1 MHRKL
6 LLTLLAL
13 VTPVATGLALP
24 ARPVLAQD
32 SSMVLATTTSV
43 YDTGLL
49 DSLLA
54 VFEPESGIHVKPI
67 AVGSGAALDMARRG
81 EADAVLV
88 HDPAAERKAVAR
100 GDLIE
105 RRRIMHNDFLLVG
118 PPADPAGARNAT
130 LREAMNRIALRAR
143 FISRGDGSGTESRER
158 TLWALAGIT
167 PDTLSTRAET
177 GQGQAATL
185 FVASERGAYTLTDRG
200 TWLSLR
206 SRVRLAPIVEGDTAL
221 LNVYTAYVVNPAQ
234 HEHVRPALARA
245 FVAFLASPKAQ
256 ALIGRFGVQRLGGHL
271 FIPDVP
277 HE

>member
-1 MHRKL
+1 MQRKL
-6 LLTLLAL
+6 VPALLAFL
-13 VTPVATGLALP
+13 VLSAPRAW
-24 ARPVLAQD
+24 AQD

-54 VFEPESGIHVKPI
+54 IFEPESGIRVKPI

-88 HDPAAERKAVAR
+88 HDPAAEEKAVAR
-100 GDLIE
+100 GDLVE

-118 PPADPAGARNAT
+118 PPADPAGTRNAT
-130 LREAMNRIALRAR
+130 IESAMIRIAEHGR

-158 TLWALAGIT
+158 ALWALAGIQ
-167 PDTLSTRAET
+167 PDTLSSRAET

-200 TWLSLR
+200 TWLTLR
-206 SRVRLAPIVEGDTAL
+206 SRVRLEPMVEGDSAL
-221 LNVYTAYVVNPAQ
+221 LNVYTAYVVNPRQ
-234 HEHVRPALARA
+234 HPQTRTASARA
-245 FVAFLASPKAQ
+245 LVAFLASPQAQ
-256 ALIGRFGVQRLGGHL
+256 ALIGRFGVQRLGGQL
-271 FIPDVP
+271 FVPDVA

>member
-1 MHRKL
+1 VQRRILPVL
-6 LLTLLAL
+6 L
-13 VTPVATGLALP
+13 LALP
-24 ARPVLAQD
+24 ALLAPRARAQD

-54 VFEPESGIHVKPI
+54 IFEPESGIHVKPI

-88 HDPAAERKAVAR
+88 HDPAAEQKAVAR
-100 GDLIE
+100 GDLID

-130 LREAMNRIALRAR
+130 IESAMIRIAEYGR

-167 PDTLSTRAET
+167 PDTLSSRAET

-185 FVASERGAYTLTDRG
+185 FVASEKAAYTLTDRG
-200 TWLSLR
+200 TWLTLR
-206 SRVRLAPIVEGDTAL
+206 SRVQLEPRVEGDTAL
-221 LNVYTAYVVNPAQ
+221 LNVYTAYVVNPQKHRKAKTSF
-234 HEHVRPALARA
+234 ARA
-245 FVAFLASPKAQ
+245 FVAFLASPRAQ
-256 ALIGRFGVQRLGGHL
+256 QLIGRFGVERLGGQL
-271 FIPDVP
+271 FIPDIP

>member
-1 MHRKL
+1 MRRHLLPL
-6 LLTLLAL
+6 LLVL
-13 VTPVATGLALP
+13 LALP
-24 ARPVLAQD
+24 APRAWAQD
-32 SSMVLATTTSV
+32 STMVLATTTSV

-88 HDPAAERKAVAR
+88 HDPAAEEKAVAS

-118 PPADPAGARNAT
+118 PPADPAAARNRA
-130 LREAMNRIALRAR
+130 LPEAMTRIARRAR

-158 TLWALAGIT
+158 MLWALAGIN
-167 PDTLSTRAET
+167 PDTVSTRAET

-185 FVASERGAYTLTDRG
+185 FVASERGGYTLTDRG

-206 SRVRLAPIVEGDTAL
+206 SRVRLVPIIEGDTAL
-221 LNVYTAYVVNPAQ
+221 LNVYTAYVVNPAR
-234 HEHVRPALARA
+234 HDHVHPALARVL
-245 FVAFLASPKAQ
+245 VAFLASPRAQ
-256 ALIGRFGVQRLGGHL
+256 ALIREFGVQRLGGQL

>member
-1 MHRKL
+1 MQRRILPVL
-6 LLTLLAL
+6 L
-13 VTPVATGLALP
+13 LALP
-24 ARPVLAQD
+24 ALLALLAPRVRAQD

-54 VFEPESGIHVKPI
+54 IFEPESGIRVKPI

-88 HDPAAERKAVAR
+88 HDPAAEEKAVAR
-100 GDLIE
+100 GDLVE

-130 LREAMNRIALRAR
+130 IESAMIRIAGHGR

-158 TLWALAGIT
+158 TLWARAGID
-167 PDTLSTRAET
+167 PDTLSSRAET

-185 FVASERGAYTLTDRG
+185 FVASERAAYTLTDRG
-200 TWLSLR
+200 TWLTVR
-206 SRVRLAPIVEGDTAL
+206 SRVQLEPVVEGDTAL
-221 LNVYTAYVVNPAQ
+221 LNVYTAYVVNPHQ
-234 HEHVRPALARA
+234 HPKARTSLARA
-245 FVAFLASPKAQ
+245 FVAFLASPRAQ
-256 ALIGRFGVQRLGGHL
+256 ALIGRFGVQRLGGQL
-271 FIPDVP
+271 FVPDVT

>member
-1 MHRKL
+1 MHRHPL
-6 LLTLLAL
+6 RLALLAL
-13 VTPVATGLALP
+13 LALP

-32 SSMVLATTTSV
+32 RSMVLATTTSV

-54 VFEPESGIHVKPI
+54 IFEPESGIRVKPI
-67 AVGSGAALDMARRG
+67 AVGSGAALEMARRG

-88 HDPAAERKAVAR
+88 HDPAAEQQAVAR

-105 RRRIMHNDFLLVG
+105 RHRIMHNDFLLVG
-118 PPADPAGARNAT
+118 PPADPAAARNASIQK
-130 LREAMNRIALRAR
+130 AMSRIAQHGR

-158 TLWALAGIT
+158 TLWTLAGIK
-167 PDTLSTRAET
+167 PDTLSSRAET

-200 TWLSLR
+200 TWLTLR
-206 SRVRLAPIVEGDTAL
+206 SRVRLEPMVEGDTAL
-221 LNVYTAYVVNPAQ
+221 LNVYTAYVVNPRQ
-234 HEHVRPALARA
+234 HPKTRTASARA
-245 FVAFLASPKAQ
+245 FVAFLASPRAQ
-256 ALIGRFGVQRLGGHL
+256 ALIGRFGVQRLGGQL
-271 FIPDVP
+271 FVPDVA

>member
-6 LLTLLAL
+6 LLALLAL
-13 VTPVATGLALP
+13 VTPVATGVAP
-24 ARPVLAQD
+24 QAWAQD
-32 SSMVLATTTSV
+32 SSIVLATTTSV

-54 VFEPESGIHVKPI
+54 VFEPESGIRVKPI

-88 HDPAAERKAVAR
+88 HDPAAEAVVVAH

-118 PPADPAGARNAT
+118 PPTDPAAARNGTIAS
-130 LREAMNRIALRAR
+130 AMIRIAEHGR

-158 TLWALAGIT
+158 TLWALAGIK
-167 PDTLSTRAET
+167 PDTLSSRAET

-200 TWLSLR
+200 TWLTLR
-206 SRVRLAPIVEGDTAL
+206 SRIRLVPIIEGDPAL
-221 LNVYTAYVVNPAQ
+221 LNIYTAYVVNPTQ
-234 HEHVRPALARA
+234 HPKSRTAFARA
-245 FVAFLASPKAQ
+245 FVTFLASPQAQ
-256 ALIGRFGVQRLGGHL
+256 ALIGRFGVKRLGGQL
-271 FIPDVP
+271 FIPDVQ

>member
-1 MHRKL
+1 MHRHPL
-6 LLTLLAL
+6 RLALLAL
-13 VTPVATGLALP
+13 LALP

-32 SSMVLATTTSV
+32 RSMILATTTSV

-54 VFEPESGIHVKPI
+54 IFEPESGIRVKPI

-81 EADAVLV
+81 AADAVFV
-88 HDPAAERKAVAR
+88 HDPGAEAVAVAR

-118 PPADPAGARNAT
+118 PPADPAGARNRSITSAM
-130 LREAMNRIALRAR
+130 LRTAQHGR

-158 TLWALAGIT
+158 SLWALAGIK
-167 PDTLSTRAET
+167 PDTLSSRAET

-200 TWLSLR
+200 TWLTLR
-206 SRVRLAPIVEGDTAL
+206 SRVRLEPMVEGDTAL
-221 LNVYTAYVVNPAQ
+221 LNVYTAYVVNPRQ
-234 HEHVRPALARA
+234 HPRVRTALARA
-245 FVAFLASPKAQ
+245 FVEFLSSPRAQ
-256 ALIGRFGVQRLGGHL
+256 ALIGRFGVQRLGGQL
-271 FIPDVP
+271 FVPDAP

>member
-1 MHRKL
+1 
-6 LLTLLAL
+6 
-13 VTPVATGLALP
+13 
-24 ARPVLAQD
+24 
-32 SSMVLATTTSV
+32 
-43 YDTGLL
+43 
-49 DSLLA
+49 
-54 VFEPESGIHVKPI
+54 
-67 AVGSGAALDMARRG
+67 MARRG

-88 HDPAAERKAVAR
+88 HDPAAEAKAVAS

-118 PPADPAGARNAT
+118 PPADPAGARHGT
-130 LREAMNRIALRAR
+130 LREAMMRIARRGR

-167 PDTLSTRAET
+167 PDTLSTHAET

-206 SRVRLAPIVEGDTAL
+206 SRVRLVPIIEGDTAL
-221 LNVYTAYVVNPAQ
+221 LNVYTAYVVNPAR
-234 HEHVRPALARA
+234 HERVRPALARA
-245 FVAFLASPKAQ
+245 FVAFLASRQAQ
-256 ALIGRFGVQRLGGHL
+256 ALIGQFGVQRLGGQL

-277 HE
+277 RE